1 MTEEVILGENMA
13 ASQTRVNKYDRL
25 DMDELKSTPAGAKFS
40 QDIFGNI
47 PVEVTVMLGKTQVD
61 LQKLLQL
68 AKGDVIEMAKRIGE
82 SVDIMVNSQIIAQGE
97 VVAVGD
103 NYGVKITRVVAK

>member
-1 MTEEVILGENMA
+1 MVEEIVLGENMA
-13 ASQTRVNKYDRL
+13 ASTSRAVQYDRL
-25 DMDELKSTPAGAKFS
+25 EMDELKSNGSAARFN

-47 PVEVTVMLGKTQVD
+47 PVEVTVTLGKTQVD

-68 AKGDVIEMAKRIGE
+68 AKGDVIEMSKRVGE
-82 SVDIMVNSQIIAQGE
+82 SVDIMVNSQVIAQGE
-97 VVAVGD
+97 VVAVGE

>member
-1 MTEEVILGENMA
+1 MSEEIVLGENMA
-13 ASQTRVNKYDRL
+13 ATAAYTDKYDRL
-25 DMDELKSTPAGAKFS
+25 EMDELKSTPTGQRYN

-47 PVEVTVMLGKTQVD
+47 PVAVTVMLGNTQVD

-68 AKGDVIEMAKRIGE
+68 AKGDVIEMSKRIGE

-97 VVAVGD
+97 VVAVGE
-103 NYGVKITRVVAK
+103 NYGVKVTRVVAK

>member
-1 MTEEVILGENMA
+1 MAEEVMENMSA
-13 ASQTRVNKYDRL
+13 AHAQQYDRL
-25 DMDELKSTPAGAKFS
+25 EMDELKSTPSGAKYS

-47 PVEVTVMLGKTQVD
+47 PVDVTVMLGRTQVD

-82 SVDIMVNSQIIAQGE
+82 HVDVMVNNQVVAQGE
-97 VVAVGD
+97 IVAVGE

>member
-1 MTEEVILGENMA
+1 MAEEVVVGENMA
-13 ASQTRVNKYDRL
+13 ASQGHVEQYDRL
-25 DMDELKSTPAGAKFS
+25 EMDELKSTPTGAKYS

-47 PVEVTVMLGKTQVD
+47 PVDVTVMLGKTQVD

-82 SVDIMVNSQIIAQGE
+82 NVDIMVNNQIVAQGE
-97 VVAVGD
+97 VVAVGE